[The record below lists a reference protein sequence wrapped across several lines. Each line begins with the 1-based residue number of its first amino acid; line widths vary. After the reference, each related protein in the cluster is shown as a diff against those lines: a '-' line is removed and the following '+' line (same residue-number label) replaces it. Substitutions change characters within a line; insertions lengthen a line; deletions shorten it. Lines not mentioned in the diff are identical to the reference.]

1 MVAEFEAFR
10 NIKVKVEVAEY
21 LEVAVL
27 NCTSMVV
34 KGAEMAIL
42 LITT

>member
-10 NIKVKVEVAEY
+10 NIKVRVDVAEY

-27 NCTSMVV
+27 NCTEMVV

>member
-10 NIKVKVEVAEY
+10 NIKVRVEVAEY

-27 NCTSMVV
+27 NCT
-34 KGAEMAIL
+34 
-42 LITT
+42 